1 MGPLAEHDS
10 AALEPALRPDLAS
23 SATRQDASVEPR
35 WYAVRTR
42 SRHEKRVHEH
52 LAGRHDIEVYL
63 PLWERRSRWK
73 DRIKRVQVPLFPGYC
88 FARFRSSDRLHV
100 LKASG
105 VVDLVGPGGEP
116 EPIPD
121 AEIDAIR
128 ALVGSGLT
136 YEPFPFLA
144 EGMEVE
150 VIRGPLMGVRG
161 RLLRKD
167 RGLRVVLSVRS
178 IRQSVSVEIDAPDVA
193 PL

>member
-1 MGPLAEHDS
+1 MTF
-10 AALEPALRPDLAS
+10 EPAQPFP
-23 SATRQDASVEPR
+23 EPR

-42 SRHEKRVHEH
+42 SRHEKRVQEQ
-52 LAGRHDIEVYL
+52 LTGRPGIDVFL

-73 DRIKRVQVPLFPGYC
+73 DRIKRIQVPLFPGYC
-88 FARFRSSDRLHV
+88 FARFRYLDRLQV
-100 LKASG
+100 LTAFG

-121 AEIDAIR
+121 GEVAAIH
-128 ALVGSGLT
+128 ALVGSGLA

-150 VIRGPLMGVRG
+150 VSRGPMLGIRG

-167 RGLRVVLSVRS
+167 RGLRVVLSVTS
-178 IRQSVSVEIDAPDVA
+178 IRQSVSVEIDATDVT
-193 PL
+193 PV

>member
-1 MGPLAEHDS
+1 
-10 AALEPALRPDLAS
+10 
-23 SATRQDASVEPR
+23 
-35 WYAVRTR
+35 
-42 SRHEKRVHEH
+42 VHEQ
-52 LAGRHDIEVYL
+52 LAGRPQIDVFL

-73 DRIKRVQVPLFPGYC
+73 DRIKRIQVPLFPGYC
-88 FARFRSSDRLHV
+88 FARFLYADRLRV
-100 LKASG
+100 LKAFG
-105 VVDLVGPGGEP
+105 VVDLVGPAGEP

-121 AEIDAIR
+121 AEMDAIQ

-150 VIRGPLMGVRG
+150 VTRGPMMGVRG

-167 RGLRVVLSVRS
+167 RGLRVVLSVTS
-178 IRQSVSVEIDAPDVA
+178 IRQSVSVEIDATDLA

>member
-1 MGPLAEHDS
+1 
-10 AALEPALRPDLAS
+10 
-23 SATRQDASVEPR
+23 
-35 WYAVRTR
+35 
-42 SRHEKRVHEH
+42 VHEQ
-52 LAGRHDIEVYL
+52 LAGSPQIDAFL

-73 DRIKRVQVPLFPGYC
+73 DRIKRIQVPLFPGYC
-88 FARFRSSDRLHV
+88 FARFWYADRLRV
-100 LKASG
+100 LKAFG

-121 AEIDAIR
+121 AEMGAIH
-128 ALVGSGLT
+128 ALVGSGLP

-150 VIRGPLMGVRG
+150 VVRGPMMGVRG

-178 IRQSVSVEIDAPDVA
+178 IRQSVSVEIDATDVI

>member
-1 MGPLAEHDS
+1 MSQDTS
-10 AALEPALRPDLAS
+10 A
-23 SATRQDASVEPR
+23 EPR

-42 SRHEKRVHEH
+42 SRHEKRVHEQ
-52 LAGRHDIEVYL
+52 LAGRPQVDVFL

-73 DRIKRVQVPLFPGYC
+73 DRIKRIQVPLFPGYC
-88 FARFRSSDRLHV
+88 FARFLYADRLRV
-100 LKASG
+100 LKVFG

-121 AEIDAIR
+121 AEMQAIR

-150 VIRGPLMGVRG
+150 VVRGPMMGVRG

-167 RGLRVVLSVRS
+167 RGCRVVLSVTS
-178 IRQSVSVEIDAPDVA
+178 IRQSVSVEIDATDLT

>member
-1 MGPLAEHDS
+1 
-10 AALEPALRPDLAS
+10 
-23 SATRQDASVEPR
+23 
-35 WYAVRTR
+35 
-42 SRHEKRVHEH
+42 VHEQ
-52 LAGRHDIEVYL
+52 LAGRPQIDAFL

-73 DRIKRVQVPLFPGYC
+73 DRIKRIQVPLFPGYC
-88 FARFRSSDRLHV
+88 FARFCYADRLQV
-100 LKASG
+100 LKAFG

-116 EPIPD
+116 EPIPE
-121 AEIDAIR
+121 AEMDAIR

-150 VIRGPLMGVRG
+150 VTRGPMMGARG

-167 RGLRVVLSVRS
+167 RGLRVVLSVTS
-178 IRQSVSVEIDAPDVA
+178 IRQSVSVEIDATDVT

>member
-1 MGPLAEHDS
+1 MSGSPNAQ
-10 AALEPALRPDLAS
+10 A
-23 SATRQDASVEPR
+23 EPR

-42 SRHEKRVHEH
+42 SRHEKRVHEQ
-52 LAGRHDIEVYL
+52 LAGRQEIDVFL

-73 DRIKRVQVPLFPGYC
+73 DRIKRIQVPLFPGYC
-88 FARFRSSDRLHV
+88 FARFRYADRLRV
-100 LKASG
+100 LKAFG

-121 AEIDAIR
+121 AEMEAIH
-128 ALVGSGLT
+128 ALVGSGLA

-150 VIRGPLMGVRG
+150 VVRGPMVGVRG

-167 RGLRVVLSVRS
+167 RGRRVVLSVTS
-178 IRQSVSVEIDAPDVA
+178 IRQSVSVEIDATDLT

>member
-1 MGPLAEHDS
+1 MSPDT
-10 AALEPALRPDLAS
+10 PA
-23 SATRQDASVEPR
+23 EPR

-42 SRHEKRVHEH
+42 SRHEKRVHEQFASH
-52 LAGRHDIEVYL
+52 PQIDVFL

-73 DRIKRVQVPLFPGYC
+73 DRIKRIQVPLFPGYC
-88 FARFRSSDRLHV
+88 FARFRYADRLRV
-100 LKASG
+100 LKAFG
-105 VVDLVGPGGEP
+105 VVDLVGLAGEP

-121 AEIDAIR
+121 AEMDAIQT
-128 ALVGSGLT
+128 LVGSGLT

-150 VIRGPLMGVRG
+150 VTRGPMMGVRG

-167 RGLRVVLSVRS
+167 RGLRVVLSVTS
-178 IRQSVSVEIDAPDVA
+178 IQQSVSVEIDVTDVT

>member
-1 MGPLAEHDS
+1 MS
-10 AALEPALRPDLAS
+10 LRPPQG
-23 SATRQDASVEPR
+23 SAVSQDTSADPR

-42 SRHEKRVHEH
+42 SRHEKRVHEQ
-52 LAGRHDIEVYL
+52 LAGRPQIDVFL

-73 DRIKRVQVPLFPGYC
+73 DRIKRIQVPLFPGYC
-88 FARFRSSDRLHV
+88 FARFWYADRLRV
-100 LKASG
+100 LKAFG

-121 AEIDAIR
+121 AEMDAIH

-136 YEPFPFLA
+136 YEPFPFLTK
-144 EGMEVE
+144 GMEVE
-150 VIRGPLMGVRG
+150 VIRGPMMGARG

-167 RGLRVVLSVRS
+167 RGLRVVLSVAS
-178 IRQSVSVEIDAPDVA
+178 IRQSVSVEIDATDVT